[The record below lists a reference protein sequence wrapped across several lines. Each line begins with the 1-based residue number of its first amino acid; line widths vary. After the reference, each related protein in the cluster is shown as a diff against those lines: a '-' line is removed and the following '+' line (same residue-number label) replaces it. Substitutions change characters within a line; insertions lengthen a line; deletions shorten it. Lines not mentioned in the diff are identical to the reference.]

1 MRVVLICLFT
11 EKHVDEVEVEENVE
25 EVDDLRDEDLDRPDV
40 VGVEVVHQVLDQ
52 SEERTGVT

>member
-1 MRVVLICLFT
+1 MLICLFT